1 MRPVRMV
8 DLSGLGDA
16 ADVPYEFAAWER
28 LFGDADP
35 TISRAVPRL
44 ELLDSDANL
53 LPSRYVKT
61 PTEANADEL
70 ADITGRLQ
78 RTSTRASAGGCRD
91 SRLRRPGPGPPT
103 SPSASW
109 SGSAR

>member
-1 MRPVRMV
+1 MYLWVLQRPYGAPDHAAVRMV

-16 ADVPYEFAAWER
+16 ADVPHEFAAWER

-53 LPSRYVKT
+53 LPSRYVNG
-61 PTEANADEL
+61 A
-70 ADITGRLQ
+70 GR
-78 RTSTRASAGGCRD
+78 GE
-91 SRLRRPGPGPPT
+91 RR
-103 SPSASW
+103 
-109 SGSAR
+109 